1 MAARKTFL
9 LVAVASVALASSATA
24 SDSARVRAGA
34 PSEPSPEVAA
44 TTIPSAAPPA
54 ETLAVLVS
62 PAALAGVPTAAPG
75 IRSASPTPLP
85 SDLSIEIPRLGI
97 QLPLVGGDLTRD
109 TPGPAFPG
117 GTPERVALIYPG
129 SAPLAEG
136 GNTYV
141 YAHARRGM
149 FLSLWGAQV
158 GDAVRIGSGSTG
170 LVLSYTV
177 TRVVPRVPPSDTSWL
192 DPSGPERLTLQTSTG
207 PSPTDP
213 RFIVVAMRDR

>member
-1 MAARKTFL
+1 MAAHRTFL
-9 LVAVASVALASSATA
+9 LVVIAGAALASSATT
-24 SDSARVRAGA
+24 SESARVRAGDTSGRT
-34 PSEPSPEVAA
+34 PDVAA
-44 TTIPSAAPPA
+44 TTISSGAPPA
-54 ETLAVLVS
+54 WTPAVPMPPAG
-62 PAALAGVPTAAPG
+62 PAAVPTPTPAV
-75 IRSASPTPLP
+75 RSSSVTPLP

-97 QLPLVGGDLTRD
+97 QLPLVVGDVTRD

-117 GTPERVALIYPG
+117 GTPERVALVYPG
-129 SAPLAEG
+129 SAPLAGG

-149 FLSLWGAQV
+149 FLTLWDAQV
-158 GDAVRIGSGSTG
+158 GDAVRIGSASTG

-177 TRVVPRVPPSDTSWL
+177 TRIVPRVPPSDTSWL

-207 PSPTDP
+207 PSPADP

>member
-1 MAARKTFL
+1 MGAHRTFL
-9 LVAVASVALASSATA
+9 LVAVASAALASSATA
-24 SDSARVRAGA
+24 ADGPRVRAGA
-34 PSEPSPEVAA
+34 PSEPPSDAVA

-54 ETLAVLVS
+54 ETPVVPVS
-62 PAALAGVPTAAPG
+62 PPASAGMPTATPG
-75 IRSASPTPLP
+75 IPSASLGPLS
-85 SDLSIEIPRLGI
+85 SDLSIEISRLGI
-97 QLPLVGGDLTRD
+97 RLPLVAGDLTRD

-149 FLSLWGAQV
+149 FLPLWDARV
-158 GDAVRIGSGSTG
+158 GDAVRIGSSSTG
-170 LVLSYTV
+170 VVLSYTV

-207 PSPTDP
+207 PGPADP